1 MYKIESFEYD
11 ADHASILTATPMD
24 FTDKNLYAYCDNNP
38 VMCVDNGGAF
48 WETFFD
54 VVSLAFSVADVIND
68 PSDTWAWVG
77 IQV

>member
-1 MYKIESFEYD
+1 MR
-11 ADHASILTATPMD
+11 
-24 FTDKNLYAYCDNNP
+24 
-38 VMCVDNGGAF
+38 VDNGGAF